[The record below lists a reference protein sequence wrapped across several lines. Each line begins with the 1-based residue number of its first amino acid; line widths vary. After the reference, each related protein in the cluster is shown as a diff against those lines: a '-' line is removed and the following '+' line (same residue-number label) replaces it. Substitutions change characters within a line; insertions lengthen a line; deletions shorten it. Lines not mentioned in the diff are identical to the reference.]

1 MPMNTKMIL
10 TAMFVLSALL
20 MAAPAQG
27 ATLYVATNGSDGNP
41 CSQAAPCASFNGAYS
56 KAAGGDT
63 VIIAGGTYGNQSLT
77 AATKGSVVTFQ
88 AAPGASV
95 TIASLYI
102 NTRFVEVQN
111 VTSTGRV
118 DIMPSNNLWVTPT
131 VNHITLRN
139 VSGKSMMIVA
149 EDVLVQGGRY
159 GGFDG
164 CVEANQEDVID
175 VWQLP
180 DSGGTWNL
188 PRAVGLARARG
199 LALLGDK
206 LSAEKAE
213 AWGMIWRCTDDDK
226 LQDEAL
232 QLAKHL
238 ATQPTKGLGMIKK
251 LLTESAG
258 NSLHQQLEL
267 EKEAMS
273 MLSRSHDYQ
282 EGVAAFLEKRA
293 PRFKG
298 E

>member
-1 MPMNTKMIL
+1 MAFNNILFEVADGVGIL
-10 TAMFVLSALL
+10 TLNRPQSLNSFNTEMHEEVRTAFKQVREDAAIRCLIITGSGRGFCAGQDLSDRAVTAQDGAPDLGESVEKYYNPLIRGIMTLPKPVICAVNGVAAGAGASIALACDIVL
-20 MAAPAQG
+20 AAR
-27 ATLYVATNGSDGNP
+27 S
-41 CSQAAPCASFNGAYS
+41 ASF
-56 KAAGGDT
+56 
-63 VIIAGGTYGNQSLT
+63 
-77 AATKGSVVTFQ
+77 
-88 AAPGASV
+88 
-95 TIASLYI
+95 
-102 NTRFVEVQN
+102 VQ
-111 VTSTGRV
+111 VFCKIG
-118 DIMPSNNLWVTPT
+118 
-131 VNHITLRN
+131 
-139 VSGKSMMIVA
+139 
-149 EDVLVQGGRY
+149 LV
-159 GGFDG
+159 
-164 CVEANQEDVID
+164 
-175 VWQLP
+175 P

-232 QLAKHL
+232 QLARHL

-251 LLTESAG
+251 LLTESTS

-267 EKEAMS
+267 EKQAMS
-273 MLSRSHDYQ
+273 ILSRSHDYQ